1 MDQIDFYI
9 LTENSRRDL
18 QFMVCQLC
26 EKAIEQDMNVVIY
39 TRSGQQALEIDEL
52 LWTFKSESFI
62 PHINLAS
69 AELDKISQ
77 LQDTYPVVIFSI
89 DAGNFSNITESYSHL
104 LINLTDTSPEH
115 YDRFTRLAE
124 MINNEEQSKQ
134 LARQRY
140 RHYRQL
146 GYRLNQYDL

>member
-1 MDQIDFYI
+1 MEQIDFYI
-9 LTENSRRDL
+9 LAENSRRDL

-26 EKAIEQDMNVVIY
+26 EKAIDQDMNVVIY
-39 TRSGQQALEIDEL
+39 TRSAQQALEIDEL

-62 PHINLAS
+62 PHINLANS
-69 AELDKISQ
+69 NLEKISQ
-77 LQDTYPVVIFSI
+77 LKDSYPVVIFSL
-89 DAGNFSNITESYSHL
+89 DAGDFSNITETYRQF
-104 LINLTDTSPEH
+104 LINLTNTSPEH

-124 MINNEEQSKQ
+124 MIDNDTQSKE

-140 RHYRQL
+140 RHYREQ

>member
-69 AELDKISQ
+69 ADLDKISQ